1 MHGAGDGIEYEQA
14 LDPAVENTA
23 HAREPHALAARPS
36 QDLRQKAWLREEPG
50 LCARRDPM
58 DCPYCSSQYC
68 IRSFRYDVRDSL
80 VDC

>member
-23 HAREPHALAARPS
+23 NAREPHALTARPS

-50 LCARRDPM
+50 LC
-58 DCPYCSSQYC
+58 CTE
-68 IRSFRYDVRDSL
+68 RSDGLSL
-80 VDC
+80 LLFTVLHTVFSV